1 MRLIFIPVA
10 DRPECARALRVAF
23 NLGQKLGAS
32 LCGCHIRPHGR
43 SEVSLQTAFGSF
55 GNDDSAWENA
65 WKGKKTQKSA
75 ASARGLF
82 SRMAESQHYEL
93 IKSPRSTP
101 GAVWQEKSGSPDKLL
116 SISGPVADLII
127 VSRAP
132 KKGGKIANLFM
143 QAALLNTGRPVLM
156 LPQSG
161 VPEVG
166 KRISIAWNQST
177 EAAQAVAAAMPLLQL
192 AEQVTIITSGSDNE
206 LGPKASQLATY
217 LRFWGVKTERVRTRD
232 GDDAKALIKAHKAA
246 KSDLLVMGAYSRSRL
261 RQRIFGG
268 VTEFMLSRADIP
280 VLMLHR

>member
-10 DRPECARALRVAF
+10 DRPECARALQLAF

-32 LCGCHIRPHGR
+32 LCGCHIRPHGQ
-43 SEVSLQTAFGSF
+43 SKVSFQTAFGSI
-55 GNDDSAWENA
+55 GNDDNAWDSAWT
-65 WKGKKTQKSA
+65 GKKTQKSA
-75 ASARGLF
+75 VSARTLF
-82 SRMAESQHYEL
+82 TRMAQSHDYEL
-93 IKSPRSTP
+93 IKNPRVAP
-101 GAVWQEKSGSPDKLL
+101 GAFWQEKSGSPDKLL
-116 SISGPVADLII
+116 SISGPVADLIV
-127 VSRAP
+127 VSRPP
-132 KKGGKIANLFM
+132 KRGGKIANLFM

-192 AEQVTIITSGSDNE
+192 AEQVTIISSGSDNE
-206 LGPKASQLATY
+206 LGPKASQLASY
-217 LRFWGVKTERVRTRD
+217 LRFWGVKTARVRTRD

-246 KSDLLVMGAYSRSRL
+246 KSDLLVMGAYSRRRL

-268 VTEFMLSRADIP
+268 VTEFMLTRADIP
-280 VLMLHR
+280 VLMLHS

>member
-1 MRLIFIPVA
+1 M
-10 DRPECARALRVAF
+10 
-23 NLGQKLGAS
+23 S
-32 LCGCHIRPHGR
+32 
-43 SEVSLQTAFGSF
+43 
-55 GNDDSAWENA
+55 
-65 WKGKKTQKSA
+65 
-75 ASARGLF
+75 
-82 SRMAESQHYEL
+82 
-93 IKSPRSTP
+93 
-101 GAVWQEKSGSPDKLL
+101 
-116 SISGPVADLII
+116 DLIV
-127 VSRAP
+127 VSRPP
-132 KKGGKIANLFM
+132 KESGKIANVFM
-143 QAALLNTGRPVLM
+143 RAALLNTARPVLI
-156 LPQSG
+156 LPQTG

-232 GDDAKALIKAHKAA
+232 GEVAKALIKAHKAA

-280 VLMLHR
+280 VLMLHT

>member
-10 DRPECARALRVAF
+10 DRPECARALQVAF

-43 SEVSLQTAFGSF
+43 SEVSLRTALGSF

-65 WKGKKTQKSA
+65 WRGKKTQKSA
-75 ASARGLF
+75 TTARGLF
-82 SRMAESQHYEL
+82 ARMAERQNYEL
-93 IKSPRSTP
+93 INNPRITP
-101 GAVWQEKSGSPDKLL
+101 GAVWQEKSGSPEKLL
-116 SISGPVADLII
+116 SIAGPVADLII
-127 VSRAP
+127 VSRP
-132 KKGGKIANLFM
+132 PQKGGKIANLFM
-143 QAALLNTGRPVLM
+143 LAALLSSGRPVLM

-166 KRISIAWNQST
+166 KRISIAWNQSK
-177 EAAQAVAAAMPLLQL
+177 EAAQAVSAAMPLLQL

-261 RQRIFGG
+261 TQRIFGG
-268 VTEFMLSRADIP
+268 VTEFMLSRSDIP
-280 VLMLHR
+280 VLMLHT

>member
-1 MRLIFIPVA
+1 MRLILIPVA
-10 DRPECARALRVAF
+10 DRPECARALQVAF

-32 LCGCHIRPHGR
+32 VCGCHIRPHGQ
-43 SEVSLQTAFGSF
+43 SKVSLQTAFGSL
-55 GNDDSAWENA
+55 GNDDNAWDSA
-65 WKGKKTQKSA
+65 WKGKKTLKSA
-75 ASARGLF
+75 ATARGLF
-82 SRMAESQHYEL
+82 ARMAESQNYEL
-93 IKSPRSTP
+93 IKNPRTTP

-116 SISGPVADLII
+116 SIAGPVADLII

-132 KKGGKIANLFM
+132 KKGGKIARLFM

-177 EAAQAVAAAMPLLQL
+177 EAAQAVSAAMPLLQL

-217 LRFWGVKTERVRTRD
+217 LRFWGVKTKRVRTRD

-261 RQRIFGG
+261 TQRIFGG

-280 VLMLHR
+280 VLMLHS

>member
-10 DRPECARALRVAF
+10 DRPECARALQVAF

-43 SEVSLQTAFGSF
+43 SEVSLRSAWGSF
-55 GNDDSAWENA
+55 GNDDNVWEYA
-65 WKGKKTQKSA
+65 WKGKKAQKSA
-75 ASARGLF
+75 TTARGLF
-82 SRMAESQHYEL
+82 ASMAESQNYEM
-93 IKSPRSTP
+93 IKNPRVKP
-101 GAVWQEKSGSPDKLL
+101 GAVWQEKSGSPEKLL
-116 SISGPVADLII
+116 SIAGPVADLII
-127 VSRAP
+127 VSRPP

-143 QAALLNTGRPVLM
+143 LAALLNSGRPVLM

-261 RQRIFGG
+261 TQRIFGG
-268 VTEFMLSRADIP
+268 VTEFMLSRSDIP
-280 VLMLHR
+280 VLMLHS